1 MASTEILVESILRQ
15 QLVMQEALARASGT
29 VDKLATTVG
38 QHRGWMTNEDFGA
51 EAEVKHAVET
61 HYMSLGVESVEEL
74 PMFKAIMGPDGK
86 HAYSFDGVF
95 EVIRSQQ
102 KLLVLV
108 ECKHRVSKADVNDA
122 VTKRDKLG
130 QLMHGIRD
138 NTTPPGGRH
147 NYLIQLKGLSE
158 LCTHDVRLCMGG
170 QSFDED
176 GMADAIKEGCLV
188 VQPDGDRYSCYPSH
202 L

>member
-1 MASTEILVESILRQ
+1 
-15 QLVMQEALARASGT
+15 MQKSVLYMYELC
-29 VDKLATTVG
+29 DKLAATAG
-38 QHRGWMTNEDFGA
+38 QHRGWMMNEVFGA
-51 EAEVKHAVET
+51 EAEVNHAVET

-108 ECKHRVSKADVNDA
+108 ECKHRVSKADVKDA

-147 NYLIQLKGLSE
+147 NYLIQLKCLSE
-158 LCTHDVRLCMGG
+158 LCTHDVLLCMDG

-188 VQPDGDRYSCYPSH
+188 VQPDGDRYFCYPSQ